1 MNLIDFLELADSF
14 EMSSI
19 ELSLSESVIFEVSA
33 NLTDFSVSVVLVD
46 CFVMSSI
53 ELSLSESVIFE
64 ASANLTDFFELSAN
78 LTDFF
83 ELRTD
88 SDFEQVGALA
98 SKCEVEPEMKL
109 LNNFIVRLSEV
120 WLG

>member
-1 MNLIDFLELADSF
+1 MNLSDFAVSAIFEELSVNLIDLCKFADSFEMSSSLEFSFSESVIFEELSVNLTDFSVSVVLVDGF

-19 ELSLSESVIFEVSA
+19 ELSLSESAIFEV
-33 NLTDFSVSVVLVD
+33 
-46 CFVMSSI
+46 
-53 ELSLSESVIFE
+53 
-64 ASANLTDFFELSAN
+64 SAN

-98 SKCEVEPEMKL
+98 SKCEVKPEMKSL
-109 LNNFIVRLSEV
+109 KKIE
-120 WLG
+120 G